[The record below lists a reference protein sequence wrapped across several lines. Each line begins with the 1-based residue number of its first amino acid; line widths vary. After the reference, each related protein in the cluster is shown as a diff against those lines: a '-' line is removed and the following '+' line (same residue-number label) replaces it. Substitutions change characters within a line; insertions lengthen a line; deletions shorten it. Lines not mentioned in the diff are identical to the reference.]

1 MNNQVKDIEKFAAE
15 IRLQIM
21 EQLTHLGFGHL
32 GGSMS
37 ITDLLAV
44 LYSGVM
50 NVDPSDPKKED
61 RDRLIISK
69 GHAGPALYATLA
81 LRGFF
86 PMEWLMTLN
95 EGGTK
100 LPSHCDRSKTPGI
113 DFTTGSLGQGLS
125 PAAGMAYAFRLDKKD
140 NDVYVIVGDGEL
152 QEGQNWEAIM
162 TAAKYQMS
170 NLYCF
175 VDRNKYQVDGAVDDI
190 MPLYDV
196 EAKLRSF
203 GRFTQSVDG
212 HDIASLLAAIT
223 IAKTVKDR
231 PCAIIM
237 DTVKGKGYYE
247 FEEMAGATHHMKVP
261 KDMGERAI
269 AYFKQQ
275 IAQF

>member
-1 MNNQVKDIEKFAAE
+1 MNTQVKEIEKLAAE

-37 ITDLLAV
+37 IADLLAV

-50 NVDPSDPKKED
+50 RVDPKNPKMEE

-81 LRGFF
+81 LKGFF
-86 PMEWLMTLN
+86 PMDWLMTLN
-95 EGGTK
+95 AGGTK
-100 LPSHCDRSKTPGI
+100 LPSHCDKSKTPGI

-125 PAAGMAYAFRLDKKD
+125 PAVGMSYAFRLDGKD
-140 NDVYVIVGDGEL
+140 CAVYTIVGDGEL

-162 TAAKYQMS
+162 SAAKYGLG

-196 EAKLRSF
+196 EAKFRSF
-203 GRFTQSVDG
+203 GWHTQCVDG
-212 HDIASLLAAIT
+212 HDIPSLLSAIT
-223 IAKTVKDR
+223 IAKTVGDR
-231 PCAIIM
+231 PCASIM
-237 DTVKGKGYYE
+237 DTVKGKGYHE
-247 FEEMAGATHHMKVP
+247 FEEMAGATHHMTVP
-261 KDMGERAI
+261 KDMGLRSI
-269 AYFKQQ
+269 AYFKEQLE
-275 IAQF
+275 QF